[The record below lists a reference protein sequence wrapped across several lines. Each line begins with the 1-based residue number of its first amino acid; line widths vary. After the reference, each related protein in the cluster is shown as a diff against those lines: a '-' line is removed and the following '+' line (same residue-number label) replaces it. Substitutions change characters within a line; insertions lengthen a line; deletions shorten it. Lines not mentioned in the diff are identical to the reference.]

1 MTWLTPLFGGIV
13 LAAVVPPL
21 LALYFLRLR
30 RTRRVIP
37 STLLWKRSVED
48 LRANAPFQRLR
59 PTLLLFLQLLLLA
72 LLAVALMQ
80 PRFDAGERRDGRTVL
95 LIDNSA
101 SMNVLDGDEAGT
113 RSRLE
118 FAKASAIERIEALHG
133 GGIFSGSAAEIMVVA
148 FNDVAEIRTPFTDS
162 RQAAIAAVQ
171 GIEATDG
178 RSVIGGGLQ
187 LARAFL
193 TVIDPDSQT
202 GPVAAPAALEL
213 WSDGRIVDL
222 GDQVLRAGETID
234 YHRVGSMK
242 TENIGIASIAAQRP
256 YDAPGQVQVFVAIEN
271 PTASTR
277 SADLQLSVNGVVRS
291 ITARPVEIPPFQ
303 EQPGLGR
310 TAGRKQFSF
319 APFDQERD
327 AIIEVLVLGE
337 DGQPI
342 DDVAGLIVPPA
353 KRLRVAIV
361 DAESFVLRSILEG
374 MSLKSLDLLDLA
386 EYERLAESGGLD
398 DYDVVVLDDAAV
410 KTMPP
415 GRYLSFGRTPPVEG
429 LTEFGTPANGV
440 IVRRSSEDHPILRYV
455 NLDELYV
462 SSMHKVTTGPGVTT
476 LVESGDGALVVAL
489 DRGPIQLIHVTFD
502 PLDSNWPYLRSFV
515 NFVPNAV
522 EYLGGLGEALA
533 TTGIAPGEPIVTRL
547 PDRAEQIRMRLP
559 DGTEEAVETGDPSSL
574 AWGPV
579 RRAGL
584 YELSWEEPGSTERQ
598 RRTFAVNQLDAIER
612 RIDAAESIDFSVD
625 VIDGSAA
632 KAGGTRWQDFWPWI
646 LAVAL
651 ALMLVEWW
659 IWQRQSAAG

>member
-59 PTLLLFLQLLLLA
+59 PTLLLLLQLLLLA
-72 LLAVALMQ
+72 LLAIALMQ
-80 PRFDAGERRDGRTVL
+80 PRFDGGERRDGRTVL

-101 SMNVLDGDEAGT
+101 SMNVLDGDETGNQ
-113 RSRLE
+113 SRLE

-162 RQAAIAAVQ
+162 RQAAIAAVE
-171 GIEATDG
+171 GIEPTDG
-178 RSVIGGGLQ
+178 RSFVGGGLQ

-193 TVIDPDSQT
+193 TVIDPDRQT

-213 WSDGRIVDL
+213 WSDGRITDL

-234 YHRVGSMK
+234 YHRVGSME

-256 YDAPGQVQVFVAIEN
+256 YDALGQVQVFVAIEN
-271 PTASTR
+271 PNEAGVNALKSLTMSGVRARAKAAVASAGDGTSTTSR
-277 SADLQLSVNGVVRS
+277 K
-291 ITARPVEIPPFQ
+291 VEIPPSQ
-303 EQPGLGR
+303 KKPGLGQV
-310 TAGRKQFSF
+310 AGRKQFSF

-342 DDVAGLIVPPA
+342 DDVAALIVPPA
-353 KRLRVAIV
+353 KRLRVAVV

-374 MSLKSLDLLDLA
+374 MNLKSLDLLDLA
-386 EYERLAESGGLD
+386 DYEQLAERGGLD
-398 DYDVVVLDDAAV
+398 AYDVIVLDDAAV

-415 GRYLSFGRTPPVEG
+415 GRYLSFGRTPPIEG
-429 LTEFGTPANGV
+429 VTEFGNLATGV

-455 NLDELYV
+455 NLDELYI

-489 DRGPIQLIHVTFD
+489 DRGPVQMIHVTFD

-547 PDRAEQIRMRLP
+547 PDQAKEIRIRLP
-559 DGTEEAVETGDPSSL
+559 DGSEESVETGDPSNL
-574 AWGPV
+574 A
-579 RRAGL
+579 
-584 YELSWEEPGSTERQ
+584 
-598 RRTFAVNQLDAIER
+598 
-612 RIDAAESIDFSVD
+612 
-625 VIDGSAA
+625 
-632 KAGGTRWQDFWPWI
+632 
-646 LAVAL
+646 
-651 ALMLVEWW
+651 
-659 IWQRQSAAG
+659 